1 MKAVLEGTY
10 AGSGGKQAI
19 CIKGDLSVEGF
30 NVAAI
35 LEKLCELEG
44 KLVSLQET
52 VSRLQEQCM
61 HSSVSQLA
69 KALETIKEEK
79 PASPEPVEVSTTTE
93 ASSTTE
99 QVAKSV
105 SKKK

>member
-1 MKAVLEGTY
+1 MKAVLNGTY
-10 AGSGGKQAI
+10 AGSGGKQPI
-19 CIKGDLSVEGF
+19 CIKGELSVEGL
-30 NVAAI
+30 NSEAI

-44 KLVSLQET
+44 KVVSLQET

-69 KALETIKEEK
+69 KALETIKDEK
-79 PASPEPVEVSTTTE
+79 PAETTSPTEVLEEP
-93 ASSTTE
+93 A
-99 QVAKSV
+99 AKPA

>member
-1 MKAVLEGTY
+1 MKAVLNGTY
-10 AGSGGKQAI
+10 AGAGGKQSI
-19 CIKGDLSVEGF
+19 CIKGDLSIEGL
-30 NVAAI
+30 NSEAI

-44 KLVSLQET
+44 KVVSLQET

-61 HSSVSQLA
+61 HSSVNQLA

-79 PASPEPVEVSTTTE
+79 PESPKPVEVSTTTE
-93 ASSTTE
+93 TSSTTE
-99 QVAKSV
+99 QVTKSV